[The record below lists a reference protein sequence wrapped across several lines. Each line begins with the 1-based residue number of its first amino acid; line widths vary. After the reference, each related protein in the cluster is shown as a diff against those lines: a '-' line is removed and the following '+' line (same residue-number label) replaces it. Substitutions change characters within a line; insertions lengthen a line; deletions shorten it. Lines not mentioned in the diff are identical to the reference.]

1 MFFANGVEAGEFFAL
16 DVGAGG
22 VVGMDEEDG
31 AGARG
36 DGAFEGL
43 EIDEPA
49 VSVGEGIGFQM
60 DVLEAGEKF
69 EEWIAGFGEKK
80 FVVGIGEETKGVGVG
95 FAGAGGEEEGIW
107 IEGGLVIV
115 EIVAGNFL
123 AGDEGA
129 FGLGIVS

>member
-1 MFFANGVEAGEFFAL
+1 MFFANGVEAGEFFGL
-16 DVGAGG
+16 DVGSGG

-36 DGAFEGL
+36 DGPFEGL

-95 FAGAGGEEEGIW
+95 FAGAGSEEEGIW